1 MDDETDPNA
10 SEIAVAL
17 HAGRSPAGRHT
28 LWRSGGATTEADG
41 KTTRFVLYSGREVR
55 FNPSWQEG
63 GDIIRTK
70 EFRLQ
75 NFRACPVVLAD
86 HDPDK
91 VVGRGTATIVETDDG
106 AQLHGV
112 ATWDLESPLGA
123 LIAGQHARGFRHAC
137 SIGFMPGKGSAP
149 RTKLDK
155 DDPAYLDPEK
165 VSSWRAGWVHRYP
178 ELYEFS
184 SVSVPKDPGALQLQ
198 SWAAEA
204 ETDEQRIA
212 RICTEI
218 LTSKHAE
225 LVLQAVRHDSA
236 VRAAIIAA
244 AFSQT
249 PAPTTTPS
257 PMPAPAQ
264 PDWFDEAW

>member
-1 MDDETDPNA
+1 MDDELDPETETP
-10 SEIAVAL
+10 EIATAL
-17 HAGRSPAGRHT
+17 HAGRSAAGRHT
-28 LWRSGGATTEADG
+28 LWRSGGSTTEADG
-41 KTTRFVLYSGREVR
+41 KTTKFVLYSGREVR

-91 VVGRGTATIVETDDG
+91 VVGRGTASIVETDDG

-112 ATWDLESPLGA
+112 ATWDLDSPLGA

-212 RICTEI
+212 RLVTEI
-218 LTSKHAE
+218 LTRQHAE
-225 LVLQAVRHDSA
+225 LVLQAIRSDLA

-244 AFSQT
+244 AWAQA
-249 PAPTTTPS
+249 PAPTPS
-257 PMPAPAQ
+257 PAPE
-264 PDWFDEAW
+264 PDWFDTWE